1 MRAQDKIYDFFYK
14 KTFLQDRSRTL
25 KKINNIVLEDQNLK
39 KEQHS
44 SAPKKG
50 QTLKKKEQKGRTIP
64 EKSIKTPEKELN

>member
-25 KKINNIVLEDQNLK
+25 KKINNIVLEDQNLE

-44 SAPKKG
+44 SAPKKDKHS
-50 QTLKKKEQKGRTIP
+50 KKGTKRTENSRKIDKNSRKGT
-64 EKSIKTPEKELN
+64 